1 MEMAT
6 LSSTLLT
13 IIVGVP
19 GIDFS
24 CDGSCVVKDFI
35 VTVGYGIYSS
45 YDREPLWHTLAKEAI
60 LSICIRKIFA
70 LHLRMRAKV
79 INIKTRKP
87 VFTKTL
93 VTRDEFFDMADA
105 VKDTLA
111 ELRNIDISTAIKI
124 LN

>member
-1 MEMAT
+1 MPP
-6 LSSTLLT
+6 
-13 IIVGVP
+13 IID
-19 GIDFS
+19 I
-24 CDGSCVVKDFI
+24 
-35 VTVGYGIYSS
+35 
-45 YDREPLWHTLAKEAI
+45 PLWHTFIKEAI

-111 ELRNIDISTAIKI
+111 ELRNIDISTAVKI
-124 LN
+124 LNEMKFCACFDYKFRQDIYPELEELFYDLYARSRT